1 MTDALQRGESAVHPR
16 LPHGLR
22 VAADVNAY
30 LLVGAGWQP
39 APAAAMTRA
48 AAQVDNLCYERQ
60 IEKLCDVGAGWQPA
74 PAAESSRAAAQVE
87 NLCYE
92 RQVENLCDE
101 VPRV

>member
-1 MTDALQRGESAVHPR
+1 
-16 LPHGLR
+16 
-22 VAADVNAY
+22 
-30 LLVGAGWQP
+30 
-39 APAAAMTRA
+39 RA

-74 PAAESSRAAAQVE
+74 PAAAPTRASAQVDNLCYSGQVDNLCYSGQVENLCYSGQVE

-92 RQVENLCDE
+92 